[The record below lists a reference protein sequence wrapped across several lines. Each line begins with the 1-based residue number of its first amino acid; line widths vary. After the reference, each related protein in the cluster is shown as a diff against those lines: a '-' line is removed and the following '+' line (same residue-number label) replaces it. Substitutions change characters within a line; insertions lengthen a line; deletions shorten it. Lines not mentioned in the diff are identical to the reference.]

1 MSKLSGPKTE
11 SNNAQENRNKT
22 ETGDFYRPARHGLE
36 NQFSYLFHIYFLLIY
51 LCSFEGMHYQNYPLV
66 FLLNQ
71 HCGWQKILFSYKLWQ
86 HIILALIWFTAWRIA
101 RVYKVHAVL
110 FWRELRLISGSV
122 SVHWHSC
129 QQIWRAPC
137 GRSRDIRLHA
147 RTQKLTQPDAQKE
160 KTNASLFPR
169 RPSQPPA
176 GSWRAEPCLSEPG
189 AGWSDA
195 FHPSS
200 AVRCFPFRINWL
212 TNGSQTCAPLQQR
225 WPRGRRGK

>member
-1 MSKLSGPKTE
+1 MNEGFCIKHLKRSSKSLYQEKSLYSLLHHKCSGLYSGNMLVTKIGCIKKTSSSQFKISE
-11 SNNAQENRNKT
+11 I
-22 ETGDFYRPARHGLE
+22 DFKKKE
-36 NQFSYLFHIYFLLIY
+36 KKEKS
-51 LCSFEGMHYQNYPLV
+51 EKV
-66 FLLNQ
+66 V
-71 HCGWQKILFSYKLWQ
+71 
-86 HIILALIWFTAWRIA
+86 AWRIA